1 MSAGRPKKCMICG
14 ESIIGEEGILYKN
27 NRFVHSKCFQSEVKN
42 IAKEKQKQLNNTST
56 NKRGRKPKPQAEL
69 KDGLSE
75 EEYNDKKTYYEYIK
89 QLMNNE
95 SDEPFDPKIYA
106 ISTNINEKYGIPWK
120 WMYLTL
126 VYMNEIIEYNFDFK
140 KGVVGLIPYY
150 YSQTKKFY
158 EELDRIET
166 NNKDLNTDG
175 MYKETTIYIKRP
187 KRPIK
192 QLSVEDIGE

>member
-1 MSAGRPKKCMICG
+1 MA
-14 ESIIGEEGILYKN
+14 
-27 NRFVHSKCFQSEVKN
+27 
-42 IAKEKQKQLNNTST
+42 
-56 NKRGRKPKPQAEL
+56 KRGRKPKPQAEL

-75 EEYNDKKTYYEYIK
+75 EEYNDKKAYYEYIK

-95 SDEPFDPKIYA
+95 SSESFDPKIYA

-126 VYMNEIIEYNFDFK
+126 VYMNEIIQYDFDLK
-140 KGVVGLIPYY
+140 KGIVGLIPYY
-150 YSQTKKFY
+150 YSQAKKFY

-192 QLSVEDIGE
+192 QLSVENIGE